1 MSGPYLTRRPSLEG
15 FRIPELAR
23 ILHGG
28 TGPWPVWRDRLDGL
42 SSRMAEGS
50 LCWNPVSAAWIFGAR
65 SHICAD

>member
-28 TGPWPVWRDRLDGL
+28 TNPVLAWRDRLDGL
-42 SSRMAEGS
+42 SFCVAEGS
-50 LCWNPVSAAWIFGAR
+50 LRWNPVSGGVDLRREIAHLR
-65 SHICAD
+65 